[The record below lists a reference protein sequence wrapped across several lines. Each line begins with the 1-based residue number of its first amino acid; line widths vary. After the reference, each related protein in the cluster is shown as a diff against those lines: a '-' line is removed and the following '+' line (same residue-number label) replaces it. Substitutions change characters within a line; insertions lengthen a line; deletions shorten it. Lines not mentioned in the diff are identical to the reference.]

1 VLLVHVLLHRDRRLT
16 RQLPELPELPLL
28 APWYRVAED
37 EGRIVFEHADRA
49 VLLEGAAVRQ
59 LLPRLLP
66 LLDGTRTVAD
76 IVAVVGVPAERAVV
90 KALALLAERGLLAAG
105 PGAGGPAELRAT
117 AEELASGGAAAPAV
131 AARRIR
137 SACVAVA
144 GDSRV
149 AVETAR
155 LLAGSGVR
163 SVRRRALD
171 EPADGDDLLVA
182 APSAGEFRALRT
194 CNELALAAGSAWL
207 QALPFDGRMAA
218 VGPLF
223 LPGET
228 ACHVCYLLRR
238 SASRGFGEL
247 EQLLEAE
254 PICAPAGPALELFVA
269 AVAATLAL
277 QWLALLDQRLPG
289 VLHAIEPDG
298 GPRVTRH
305 LVLRVPRCPACSST
319 YRLAPPA
326 PWFDPATEAA
336 A

>member
-1 VLLVHVLLHRDRRLT
+1 
-16 RQLPELPELPLL
+16 
-28 APWYRVAED
+28 VAED
-37 EGRIVFEHADRA
+37 GRRIVFEHADRA

-76 IVAVVGVPAERAVV
+76 IVAVVGVPAKPAIVN
-90 KALALLAERGLLAAG
+90 ALTLLAERGLLAAG
-105 PGAGGPAELRAT
+105 PGVGGPAELRAT
-117 AEELASGGAAAPAV
+117 AEELASGGTAAPAV

-155 LLAGSGVR
+155 LLAGSGVL

-182 APSAGEFRALRT
+182 APSPAELGALRI
-194 CNELALAAGSAWL
+194 CNELALESRTTWL

-228 ACHVCYLLRR
+228 ACHVCYSLRR

-247 EQLLEAE
+247 ERLLEEQPA
-254 PICAPAGPALELFVA
+254 CAPAGPALELLVA
-269 AVAATLAL
+269 AAVSTLAL

-289 VLHAIEPDG
+289 VLHAIEPEG

-319 YRLAPPA
+319 ARLAPPA
-326 PWFDPATEAA
+326 PWFDPPTEVAA
-336 A
+336 